1 MLHVMRRDLR
11 FFIARLKRSVVPQRI
26 GAPPPPR
33 WTSRSASTPLA
44 TLVLLLLG
52 ISSVANAQLSRP
64 IARDDHLAR
73 DADANKYLDRE
84 AKPDAHDDELAAI
97 PRDVCPANLR
107 LRWQTEVSSSV
118 YATPV
123 VTDLFDDGHKEIV
136 VPSFVH
142 YLEVLEGEDG
152 ARAGGAM
159 AVVPREHRARVA
171 ARASLV
177 LSRDDDPAADVRRR
191 GAVLR
196 PRGGEAGE
204 DAARA
209 AICG

>member
-1 MLHVMRRDLR
+1 M
-11 FFIARLKRSVVPQRI
+11 
-26 GAPPPPR
+26 
-33 WTSRSASTPLA
+33 TSRSASTPLA

-123 VTDLFDDGHKEIV
+123 ITLSASSTRPTFSCRWSPRPQH
-136 VPSFVH
+136 
-142 YLEVLEGEDG
+142 
-152 ARAGGAM
+152 GGPCHGLAW
-159 AVVPREHRARVA
+159 P
-171 ARASLV
+171 
-177 LSRDDDPAADVRRR
+177 
-191 GAVLR
+191 
-196 PRGGEAGE
+196 
-204 DAARA
+204 
-209 AICG
+209 